1 MKSSLLS
8 LATLV
13 LPTLGELTLHKR
25 DVPAVVGFDIKRKDI
40 PNPIARDQ
48 ARRKRA
54 DTVSVTL
61 QNEEYIY
68 LCNVTLG
75 TPEQTI
81 YLVLDT
87 GSSDLWVNTPNS
99 TFCEENSSAC
109 NYYGTYNPSKSS
121 TYAYVNSDFNISYA
135 DGSGASGYY
144 ATETLHIGDTKI
156 TDLQFGIG
164 YESSSEEGVLGIG
177 YITNEAL
184 VSTEDRTYSNLPKSM
199 VNKGLIKS
207 NAYSLWLNDLNSNE
221 GSILFGGV
229 NTDKYHGTLAT
240 LPIDKTGNEYT
251 AFYITLTGVSMTNSS
266 GTTNYSSSAFPVAA
280 LLDSGSSL
288 TYLPNGVVKDIY
300 DALSVAYDEN
310 LGYGY
315 IACSAAKKDVNIS
328 YTFSSPVINVGIA
341 ELVLDIG
348 GDEYFSNGEQACAF
362 GIAPAGESSPVLGD
376 TFLRSAYVVY
386 DLANNEISLANT
398 KFGSTGSNIEE
409 IGTGSDS
416 VPDATSVA
424 NAVTTVVAGGGSGN
438 IGFPTGEVTLF
449 PGHKNSA
456 PPGPT
461 HLPKNMA
468 LGLAGAA
475 LLIL

>member
-8 LATLV
+8 LATLA
-13 LPTLGELTLHKR
+13 LPALGELILHKR

-75 TPEQTI
+75 TPGQSV

-99 TFCEENSSAC
+99 TYCEENSSEC
-109 NYYGTYNPSKSS
+109 DYYGTYNPSKSS
-121 TYAYVNSDFNISYA
+121 TYSYVNSDFNISYA
-135 DGSGASGYY
+135 DGSSASGYY
-144 ATETLHIGDTKI
+144 ATETLKIGGTEI

-184 VSTEDRTYSNLPKSM
+184 VSTEDTTYANLPKAM

-207 NAYSLWLNDLNSNE
+207 NAYSLWLNDLDSNE

-229 NTDKYHGTLAT
+229 NTEKYHGSLST
-240 LPIDKTGNEYT
+240 LPIDKTGNEYS

-266 GTTNYSSSAFPVAA
+266 GTTNYSSSAFPAAA

-288 TYLPNGVVKDIY
+288 TYLPNGVVEDIY
-300 DALSVAYDEN
+300 DVLEVSYDEE
-310 LGYGY
+310 LGYGF

-328 YTFSSPVINVGIA
+328 YTFSTPMITVGIA
-341 ELVLDIG
+341 ELVLDLG

-409 IGTGSDS
+409 IGTGTDS

-424 NAVTTVVAGGGSGN
+424 NAVTTVAVGGGSGN
-438 IGFPTGEVTLF
+438 IGVPTGEVTIF
-449 PGHKNSA
+449 GSKNPA

-461 HLPKNMA
+461 HMPRNMA
-468 LGLAGAA
+468 MGLAGAA
-475 LLIL
+475 LFML

>member
-13 LPTLGELTLHKR
+13 LPALGELTLRKR

-75 TPEQTI
+75 SPGQTL

-109 NYYGTYNPSKSS
+109 NYYGTYNASKSS

-144 ATETLHIGDTKI
+144 ATETLTIGGTEI

-184 VSTEDRTYSNLPKSM
+184 VSTEDTTYANLPKTM

-207 NAYSLWLNDLNSNE
+207 NAYSLWLNDLDSNE

-229 NTDKYHGTLAT
+229 NTEKYHGSLST
-240 LPIDKTGNEYT
+240 LPIDKTGNEYS
-251 AFYITLTGVSMTNSS
+251 AFYITLTGVSVTNSS
-266 GTTNYSSSAFPVAA
+266 GTTNYSSSAFPAAA

-288 TYLPNGVVKDIY
+288 TYLPNGVVEDIY
-300 DALSVAYDEN
+300 DVLGVSYDEQ
-310 LGYGY
+310 LGYGF

-348 GDEYFSNGEQACAF
+348 NDEYFSNGEQACAF

-409 IGTGSDS
+409 IGSGSDS
-416 VPDATSVA
+416 VPDSTSVA

-438 IGFPTGEVTLF
+438 IGVPTGEVTIV
-449 PGHKNSA
+449 GSKNPA

-461 HLPKNMA
+461 HMPRNMA